1 VISDDTLGKSLSD
14 GVDLGSESWTSDSD
28 SNIEVSESL
37 SSEEKDR
44 LINLSLEELGVHKID
59 GRSINLKESLS
70 GSNGS
75 NGNGVF
81 LSAEGL
87 HQLGLL
93 LLLTHLYLIAD
104 LRFFYFFI
112 FWFLDLFVSSLSF
125 SLNARLRPSFIPT
138 PLQVFLLTFVLDL
151 PLFLCN

>member
-1 VISDDTLGKSLSD
+1 MISDDTLSKSLSD

-44 LINLSLEELGVHKID
+44 LINLSLEELWVNKID

-75 NGNGVF
+75 NGNGIF

-104 LRFFYFFI
+104 LRFFYFLYLISRFI
-112 FWFLDLFVSSLSF
+112 CILSF
-125 SLNARLRPSFIPT
+125 SLNAWRRPSFIPS

>member
-1 VISDDTLGKSLSD
+1 MDNYQYFIMLLGFLIIRDLKKNHECILLMISNDTLGKSLSD
-14 GVDLGSESWTSDSD
+14 GVDLRSESRTSDSD

-44 LINLSLEELGVHKID
+44 LVDLSLEELGVNKID
-59 GRSINLKESLS
+59 GRSVDLEESLS

-87 HQLGLL
+87 DQLGLL
-93 LLLTHLYLIAD
+93 LLLTHLCLAVI
-104 LRFFYFFI
+104 
-112 FWFLDLFVSSLSF
+112 V
-125 SLNARLRPSFIPT
+125 T
-138 PLQVFLLTFVLDL
+138 
-151 PLFLCN
+151 

>member
-1 VISDDTLGKSLSD
+1 MISDDTLGKSLSD
-14 GVDLGSESWTSDSD
+14 GVDLRSESRTSDSD

-44 LINLSLEELGVHKID
+44 LVDLSLEELGVNKID
-59 GRSINLKESLS
+59 GRSVDLEESLS

-87 HQLGLL
+87 DQLGLL
-93 LLLTHLYLIAD
+93 LLLTHLCLA
-104 LRFFYFFI
+104 
-112 FWFLDLFVSSLSF
+112 
-125 SLNARLRPSFIPT
+125 
-138 PLQVFLLTFVLDL
+138 VLVT
-151 PLFLCN
+151 